1 MPKLCSTT
9 TGVVARPNNLSFRR
23 KSGFHERRHCLI
35 QGMLRQVSW
44 LSGLRGLH
52 LLPPFFNDVHRNLR
66 DGSLGLGE
74 CPSAMIG

>member
-23 KSGFHERRHCLI
+23 KSGFYERRHCLI

-44 LSGLRGLH
+44 LSGLRA
-52 LLPPFFNDVHRNLR
+52 LLAFPDH
-66 DGSLGLGE
+66 S
-74 CPSAMIG
+74 